1 MALIKV
7 EDVVD
12 HLDRE
17 FRGALKDTMQE
28 IFPGFEFNESQL
40 FRTFKKKVYRKCSV
54 WESVPDQYDKKD

>member
-1 MALIKV
+1 MARIKV

-28 IFPGFEFNESQL
+28 MFPELEFDEREL
-40 FRTFKKKVYRKCSV
+40 FRTFKKKVYRKCSI
-54 WESVPDQYDKKD
+54 WESVPDHYVKKD